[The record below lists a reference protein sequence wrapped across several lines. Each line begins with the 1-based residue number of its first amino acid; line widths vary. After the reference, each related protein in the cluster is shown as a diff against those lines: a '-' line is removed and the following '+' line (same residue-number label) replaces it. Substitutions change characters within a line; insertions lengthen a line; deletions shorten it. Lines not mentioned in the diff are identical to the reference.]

1 MYFMEYILIRFNIMI
16 DNLTTDMHAEFTVD
30 AETELKHKAACVRK
44 ILGSRYTHDQLQRYC
59 ALYGITVEQA
69 LQWEKY
75 WI

>member
-1 MYFMEYILIRFNIMI
+1 MT
-16 DNLTTDMHAEFTVD
+16 DNLTSDMHAEFKID
-30 AETELKHKAACVRK
+30 PATELKHKAACVRK

>member
-1 MYFMEYILIRFNIMI
+1 MI
-16 DNLTTDMHAEFTVD
+16 DNFTTDMHAEFTVD
-30 AETELKHKAACVRK
+30 AETELKHIADCVRK

-59 ALYGITVEQA
+59 ALYGITIEQV

>member
-1 MYFMEYILIRFNIMI
+1 MI
-16 DNLTTDMHAEFTVD
+16 DNFTTDMHAEFTVD
-30 AETELKHKAACVRK
+30 TETELKHKADCVRK

-75 WI
+75 GI

>member
-16 DNLTTDMHAEFTVD
+16 DNFTTDMHAEFTVD

>member
-1 MYFMEYILIRFNIMI
+1 MI
-16 DNLTTDMHAEFTVD
+16 DNFTTDMHAEFTVD
-30 AETELKHKAACVRK
+30 AETELKHKADCDRK

-75 WI
+75 GI

>member
-1 MYFMEYILIRFNIMI
+1 MI
-16 DNLTTDMHAEFTVD
+16 DNFTADMHAELTID
-30 AETELKHKAACVRK
+30 AETELKHKAGCVWK

>member
-1 MYFMEYILIRFNIMI
+1 MI
-16 DNLTTDMHAEFTVD
+16 DNFTTDMHAEFTVD
-30 AETELKHKAACVRK
+30 AETELKHKADCVRK

-75 WI
+75 GI

>member
-1 MYFMEYILIRFNIMI
+1 MI
-16 DNLTTDMHAEFTVD
+16 DNFTTDMHAEFTVD

-59 ALYGITVEQA
+59 ALYRITVEQA

-75 WI
+75 GI